1 MDAENPCEL
10 EVLVN
15 SNDGNTPQ
23 TETRIDF
30 PKSESLTFREQVIQ
44 NKIQVSLLKRSDVN
58 SLDGNVL
65 KKPILLLAC
74 EEKDEFKT
82 VNHETVKLL
91 LEKGAKADYV
101 DTTWYGWEALH
112 YAAYASNPD
121 KLQALCDKLGED
133 RINTLTMLS
142 ENALHVLLE
151 HGTLSQSFNLS
162 CQNGTDTKM
171 AKIINKEEE
180 NVTKSAQIL
189 IDAKIDINHTNF
201 WNQTPIL
208 IAIKRRYFG
217 VVKLLLEKS
226 KIDLDSCKDAVS
238 GKTAR
243 ELLEGKEELGKLSTR
258 LGSRS
263 TKEILFSFLKS
274 GDEDNFLE
282 YNGGKINDINN
293 YWDGDNAHNSSC
305 TLLQYCF
312 RRGLIFW
319 YKDKASNDCDQNGQD
334 IKSNRLMNV
343 FCKSGMGRSIQHLIN
358 NGANPDTTLRKFEQ
372 GHSVLE
378 AAIIKGYYPM
388 VALILSKPEAKP
400 PPYNKIC
407 ASLFELLKN
416 HSRSI
421 DLNNTFT
428 VVLNWLLDQFN
439 TLRANEKKLNTN
451 DPDAVLDKSFQN
463 LYETIEPQLFDL
475 FKFGAKIISIENQLL
490 LLKFP
495 NSLCW
500 TNEDGNTDSKTTW
513 WCCTNSQ
520 STHWNICSSKSDKKL
535 VIEEIDPEVLYNHLD
550 DCVEQEGTD
559 VKINCESF
567 LKDGSIYPV
576 FDTFLSSKKF
586 KGSLNHLVFKILI
599 MRHWETLNFKILP
612 YPVKY
617 IHLNLVFYG
626 IIYFLLHLDV
636 LYRFNGV
643 SYRYLSAFLWIFLG
657 TFILKELLQ
666 MIANFKLYWQ
676 GTSNYFEVIFIVSV
690 FFMYIFDKNSIDAF
704 RVLSVLSSNVVLFFL
719 LENVPA
725 CSEYVSIFRKIGLY
739 LKTLLFFFI
748 QLLGFAISF
757 YILFSKKDQ
766 VWSTEMLNKI
776 FEMLILLAGNLD
788 YKEISLNQEN
798 KNCNNGTNQTL
809 YHDFPHKEHFSKFIF
824 ILFVL
829 FLFLGLR
836 VIDKNDLQKDS
847 LSEQVN
853 RAGFVL
859 RMHIFFK
866 SNTNLAWMFCYSDLI
881 LESKITVDDN
891 DRKILTKEEKQ
902 NFDFMSTKKTKR
914 PNILKKLRNYVKMK
928 TNAE

>member
-23 TETRIDF
+23 TKTRIDF
-30 PKSESLTFREQVIQ
+30 PKRDSVTFREQVIQ

-74 EEKDEFKT
+74 EEKAEFKR

-121 KLQALCDKLGED
+121 KLQALCDKLGEH
-133 RINTLTMLS
+133 RVNTLTMLS

-151 HGTLSQSFNLS
+151 HGILGQSFHVS
-162 CQNGTDTKM
+162 WQNGTDTRM
-171 AKIINKEEE
+171 EKIINKEEE
-180 NVTKSAQIL
+180 NVTKSAQVL
-189 IDAKIDINHTNF
+189 INAKIDINHTNF

-208 IAIKRRYFG
+208 IAIKRRYFR
-217 VVKLLLEKS
+217 VVRLLLEKS
-226 KIDLDSCKDAVS
+226 DIDLDSCKDAVS

-243 ELLEGKEELGKLSTR
+243 ELLEREKWHWLPKGLS
-258 LGSRS
+258 SRS
-263 TKEILFSFLKS
+263 PKEILFSFLKS

-282 YNGGKINDINN
+282 YNDGKISDIVDDL
-293 YWDGDNAHNSSC
+293 DGDNAHNSSC

-312 RRGLIFW
+312 RRGLIFC
-319 YKDKASNDCDQNGQD
+319 YKDKANNDCDQNSQD
-334 IKSNRLMNV
+334 ITSNRLMNV

-358 NGANPDTTLRKFEQ
+358 NGANPYTTLRKFEQ
-372 GHSVLE
+372 GHSILE

-388 VALILSKPEAKP
+388 VALILSKPEAEP

-421 DLNNTFT
+421 DLNNTFA
-428 VVLNWLLDQFN
+428 VVLSWLLDQFN

-463 LYETIEPQLFDL
+463 LYEKIEAQLFDL
-475 FKFGAKIISIENQLL
+475 FKFGAKIISTENQLL

-500 TNEDGNTDSKTTW
+500 TNEDVNTESKTTW
-513 WCCTNSQ
+513 WCCQ

-535 VIEEIDPEVLYNHLD
+535 VIEEIDPEVLHNHLD

-559 VKINCESF
+559 VKINCDSF

-576 FDTFLSSKKF
+576 FDIFLSSKKF

-599 MRHWETLNFKILP
+599 MRHWETLNFKILR
-612 YPVKY
+612 YPIKY

-643 SYRYLSAFLWIFLG
+643 SYSYLSLFLWTFLWP
-657 TFILKELLQ
+657 FIVKELLQ

-690 FFMYIFDKNSIDAF
+690 FFMYTFDKNSIDAF

-719 LENVPA
+719 LENIPA
-725 CSEYVSIFRKIGLY
+725 CSKYVSIFRKIGLY
-739 LKTLLFFFI
+739 LKTLFFFFI

-757 YILFSKKDQ
+757 YILFSKKNQ
-766 VWSTEMLNKI
+766 VWTTEIPNKI
-776 FEMLILLAGNLD
+776 FEMLILLTGNLD
-788 YKEISLNQEN
+788 YKETSWNQEN
-798 KNCNNGTNQTL
+798 KNGNNGTNQTL

-836 VIDKNDLQKDS
+836 VIDKDDLQKDS

-853 RAGFVL
+853 KAGFVL
-859 RMHIFFK
+859 RMHIFFR
-866 SNTNLAWMFCYSDLI
+866 SRCMNIFLAWVFRYSDLI

-902 NFDFMSTKKTKR
+902 NLDFMLTKKTKR